1 MNNRVSK
8 ISFIGI
14 ATALA
19 MVLSYLENLLPPI
32 WSTVPGIKLGLP
44 NFVIIFVLYKIS
56 WRAAAGVSLVRILLT
71 ALLFGNPMTLAYS
84 MAGAFLSLLI
94 MSILKK
100 TNIFSI
106 VGVSITGGVLHNV
119 GQIIMAMIILQT
131 KELGYYMAVLL
142 ISGTVAGALIG
153 IAAAFALKYFEKIK
167 FSI

>member
-1 MNNRVSK
+1 M
-8 ISFIGI
+8 
-14 ATALA
+14 
-19 MVLSYLENLLPPI
+19 
-32 WSTVPGIKLGLP
+32 
-44 NFVIIFVLYKIS
+44 IIFVLYKIS